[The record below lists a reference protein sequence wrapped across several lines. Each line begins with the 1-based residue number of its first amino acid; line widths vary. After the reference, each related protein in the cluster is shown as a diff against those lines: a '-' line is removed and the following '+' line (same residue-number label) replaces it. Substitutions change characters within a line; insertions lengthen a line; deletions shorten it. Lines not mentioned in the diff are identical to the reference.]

1 MIEKRKKYKL
11 SDFDYPL
18 PKKFIAEYPSE
29 RRDSAKLIVVH
40 KDTGEIEHK
49 RFYNISDY
57 MRKNDLILMNNTKVF
72 PARLLPLKIKQM
84 LGLRCFF

>member
-18 PKKFIAEYPSE
+18 PKKFIAEHPSD
-29 RRDSAKLIVVH
+29 RRDRSKLMVVH
-40 KDTGEIEHK
+40 KDTGEIEH
-49 RFYNISDY
+49 RHFYNISDY

-72 PARLLPLKIKQM
+72 PARLLLQKIKRM
-84 LGLRCFF
+84 RELKFFY